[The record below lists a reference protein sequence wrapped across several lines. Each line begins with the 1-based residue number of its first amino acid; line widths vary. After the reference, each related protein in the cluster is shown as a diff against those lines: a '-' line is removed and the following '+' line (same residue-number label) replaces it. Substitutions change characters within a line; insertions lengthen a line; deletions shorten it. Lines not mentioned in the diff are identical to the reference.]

1 MSEVNYK
8 DKNSE
13 SKTFNILLWILLL
26 CLLFIPGYFFYIYF
40 LSTDAQEKETGE
52 QAESIDTSADSQ
64 NSTGDEDTENI
75 YNENPVQGKN
85 FFEKFPLIENEQSYV
100 AIPMRVDTNNPP
112 SIVIYNHGDYET
124 VLNTVSSNFMEKLR
138 KYSEVFTSNN
148 YILAASS
155 IHDNENLNNN
165 SIEDIK
171 LLIEWI
177 QSNYD
182 SSAYIYL
189 IGFSRGGYTT
199 TNYIVE
205 YPESIKGV
213 ALLAPATYYTEWN
226 QSRVNIIKNIPIQI
240 WHGTN
245 DTNIAV
251 IHSENFINR
260 LSKYDKEVI
269 LNKEEGKTHY
279 DVDDEYINDILTFFE
294 STIQ

>member
-124 VLNTVSSNFMEKLR
+124 VLNTVSSSFMEKLR

-226 QSRVNIIKNIPIQI
+226 QSRVNIIKDIPIQI

>member
-8 DKNSE
+8 DQNSE
-13 SKTFNILLWILLL
+13 SKAFNILLWILLL

-40 LSTDAQEKETGE
+40 LSTDAQEKNTEE
-52 QAESIDTSADSQ
+52 QTESIDTSEDST
-64 NSTGDEDTENI
+64 NSTEEKDTENI

-85 FFEKFPLIENEQSYV
+85 FFEKFPLINNEQSYIAV
-100 AIPMRVDTNNPP
+100 PMRVDTSNPP
-112 SIVIYNHGDYET
+112 AIVIYNHGDYET
-124 VLNTVSSNFMEKLR
+124 IQNTVSSSFMEKLR
-138 KYSEVFTSNN
+138 KYSEIFTSNN
-148 YILAASS
+148 YIFAASS

-165 SIEDIK
+165 STEDIK
-171 LLIEWI
+171 LLVEWI
-177 QSNYD
+177 RNNYD
-182 SSAYIYL
+182 SSVYLYL

-205 YPESIKGV
+205 YPENVKGV

-226 QSRVNIIKNIPIQI
+226 QSRVNIIKDIPIQI

-251 IHSENFINR
+251 VHSENFANR
-260 LSKYDKEVI
+260 LLQYDKEVI

-279 DVDDEYINDILTFFE
+279 DVDDEYITDILDFFE
-294 STIQ
+294 STVQ